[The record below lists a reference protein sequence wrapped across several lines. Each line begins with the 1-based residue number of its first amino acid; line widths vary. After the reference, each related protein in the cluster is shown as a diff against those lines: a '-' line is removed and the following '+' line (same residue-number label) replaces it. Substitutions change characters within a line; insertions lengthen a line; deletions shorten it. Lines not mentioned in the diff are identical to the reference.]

1 MHAAYLILNSGW
13 TVGVLLALLFL
24 LGWLIVWDGEQLA
37 KRSEWKLN
45 ELRRHDAWLRSVTD
59 PYWEEWRPFYARHA
73 RQIHDA
79 REASVQPVLA
89 LIDGHSVRVPETTL
103 EVVQ

>member
-1 MHAAYLILNSGW
+1 MTHAILNSGW
-13 TVGVLLALLFL
+13 TFAVLLALLFL

-59 PYWEEWRPFYARHA
+59 PYWQEWLPFYARRA
-73 RQIHDA
+73 KELIDA
-79 REASVQPVLA
+79 REESSQPT
-89 LIDGHSVRVPETTL
+89 LIVGHSVRVPDTTL
-103 EVVQ
+103 EVVR